1 MCEDVKS
8 ENLVAYLIHRGPAE
22 PNHWFRTVPIGQSSV
37 SIIGG
42 LVEPDVVSVEQP
54 TIRETEVF
62 GLSLTVL
69 ELGNIFTD
77 GTMPAVAAPPGTA
90 KRGPGHFFVVDFL
103 LFCGRIFGYEKS

>member
-1 MCEDVKS
+1 MYEDVKS

-62 GLSLTVL
+62 GLETTRVARPVFGHLREIAYILNTYLLYLAIYPSKDKGIGPLTC
-69 ELGNIFTD
+69 F
-77 GTMPAVAAPPGTA
+77 
-90 KRGPGHFFVVDFL
+90 
-103 LFCGRIFGYEKS
+103 

>member
-1 MCEDVKS
+1 MYEDVKS

-62 GLSLTVL
+62 GLYT
-69 ELGNIFTD
+69 IIQ
-77 GTMPAVAAPPGTA
+77 
-90 KRGPGHFFVVDFL
+90 
-103 LFCGRIFGYEKS
+103 FCIN